1 MEKLLIRKAQPID
14 LERLL
19 PLVAD
24 YHAFEGLKTTA
35 AHRRRTLTELL
46 RDPSMGIVWCVEDAT
61 ELIGYLAFCYGYS
74 LEFGGRDAF
83 IDEFFLVPGARGR
96 GLGANVLDQVIS
108 EAAAGGTV
116 ALHLEVAGHN
126 VTALRLYERRGFSPR
141 VGYEM
146 LTLEMLQP

>member
-1 MEKLLIRKAQPID
+1 M
-14 LERLL
+14 
-19 PLVAD
+19 
-24 YHAFEGLKTTA
+24 
-35 AHRRRTLTELL
+35 
-46 RDPSMGIVWCVEDAT
+46 
-61 ELIGYLAFCYGYS
+61 
-74 LEFGGRDAF
+74 EFGGRDAF